1 MIIVPPMFTV
11 PKALNVVPSPLN
23 RVPCITA
30 FGTRFPPKFAYPSK
44 VHRYKPFTMPTL
56 QTCGSG
62 AGPALPD
69 VPTAITATRQT
80 NAQVKARELIIVL
93 VNFVFIVIVS
103 LSVWVFLVLAFFEP
117 LIVRNHFGPF
127 TFSSPDYG
135 QKVSGN
141 FAAPPHHELKR
152 GCACGK
158 RLATGAV
165 ALQRIFVKK
174 AYAHAGVDVDLG
186 NKLKRQIHS
195 LVRHT
200 HGPQVLGKIGGFG
213 GLFRANFPGMRDP
226 VLVSSTDSVGTKLKI
241 AFALNKHDTVGED
254 LVNHCVNDIAVI
266 GARPLFFLDYIG
278 CEKLQPRMFDQLL
291 RGLARACR
299 AARCALIGGETA
311 QLGDMYRKG
320 EYDLVGCIV
329 GIVDRA
335 KMIDGQKI
343 KPGDVILGMP
353 SNGLHTNGYSLARKI
368 LFEKMKLK
376 PSSRL
381 PGSTSTVGAEL
392 LRVHKNYQPLLAK
405 IPNGMIKGLAHI
417 TGGGL
422 IDNLPRTL
430 PGNCDA
436 IIETKSWRMPRLF
449 QILQENGNIDLQEM
463 YQVFNM
469 GIGMVAVVSE
479 RDARRATLI
488 LKAKRIG
495 QITHGNG
502 RVRLKF

>member
-80 NAQVKARELIIVL
+80 YAQVNVREFIIVL

-200 HGPQVLGKIGGFG
+200 HGPQVLGKMGGFG
-213 GLFRANFPGMRDP
+213 GLFRANFSGIRDP
-226 VLVSSTDSVGTKLKI
+226 VLVASVDGVGTKLKI
-241 AFALNKHDTVGED
+241 AFAMNKHDTVGAD
-254 LVNHCVNDIAVI
+254 LVNHCVNDIAVL

-278 CEKLQPRMFDQLL
+278 CGKLEPRVFQQLL
-291 RGLARACR
+291 QGLSRACR
-299 AARCALIGGETA
+299 SAGCALLGGETA
-311 QLGDMYRKG
+311 QMPGIYREG
-320 EYDLVGCIV
+320 EYDLAGCIIGV
-329 GIVDRA
+329 VDRGNI
-335 KMIDGQKI
+335 IDGRKI
-343 KPGDVILGMP
+343 RAGDVILGLE
-353 SNGLHTNGYSLARKI
+353 SNGLHTNGYSLAREI
-368 LFEKMKLK
+368 LFRKMSLK
-376 PSSRL
+376 VNSSL
-381 PGSTSTVGAEL
+381 TGLAVTVGAEL
-392 LRVHKNYQPLLAK
+392 LRVHKNYLPLLAK
-405 IPNGMIKGLAHI
+405 VPAEMFHGLAHI

-422 IDNLPRTL
+422 VDNLPRIL
-430 PGNCDA
+430 PNNCDA
-436 IIETKSWRMPRLF
+436 VIETKSWRAPGIF
-449 QILQENGNIDLQEM
+449 QILQRNGEIDPEEM

-469 GIGMVAVVSE
+469 GIGMVAIVSE
-479 RDARRATLI
+479 RDAQTTI
-488 LKAKRIG
+488 STLKAKRIG
-495 QITHGNG
+495 YIERGSAKT
-502 RVRLKF
+502 RLSF